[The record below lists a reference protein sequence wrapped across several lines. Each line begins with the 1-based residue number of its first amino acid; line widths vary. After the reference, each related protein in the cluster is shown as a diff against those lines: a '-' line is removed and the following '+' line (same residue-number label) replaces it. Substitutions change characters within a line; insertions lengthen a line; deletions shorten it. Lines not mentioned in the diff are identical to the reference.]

1 MVSRG
6 GPWDAIPDPF
16 DEFSA
21 TAGVRDFAVAAA
33 SLLLAAVLTAWL
45 AAFSLA
51 QATTP
56 EVALPAIR
64 RAAIVITGIDGLI
77 DVHAANLDEQASSG
91 EPIILP
97 SYPLDVSVLAG
108 AVTGGD
114 GALDRR
120 LLRDALVERS
130 TLLLREEG
138 LAAFRDPE
146 GDITAPSRFSS
157 AGLIDQLIVRLRES
171 EHERWSSLLTPL
183 GYASLL
189 LAAAV
194 LLLGV
199 GFGRLIRLGG
209 AILVSGALVLA
220 GALLVRFVI
229 GLLGDDGALGDEL
242 RSIVNT
248 LAGAPIRN
256 GLLMVI
262 GGAAILLPALALDRL
277 FESSDRL
284 AARRAARLDR

>member
-77 DVHAANLDEQASSG
+77 DVHAANLDEQAHSG

-97 SYPLDVSVLAG
+97 SYPLDVSVPAG

-157 AGLIDQLIVRLRES
+157 AGLIDQLIVRLRQS

>member
-77 DVHAANLDEQASSG
+77 DVHAANLEEQTSSG

-97 SYPLDVSVLAG
+97 SYPLDVSVPAG

-157 AGLIDQLIVRLRES
+157 ARLIDQLIVRLRES

>member
-97 SYPLDVSVLAG
+97 SYPLDVSVPAR

-256 GLLMVI
+256 GLLMVM